1 METTYVSARQQ
12 QQQQGGASSSRPAA
26 TAAATGWPAPRLA
39 AAVSNGPASRPA
51 AAASNGPTSRP
62 AAAGERPATA
72 AAGGGRSSD
81 VLYGSRR
88 PGGADK
94 LEVIRRIE
102 RAVRPASAVTGLGE
116 RDAGGGTPPRAH
128 RAGQGQ
134 ASSPGAWAPRQGQA
148 ARELW
153 SHQVVEGEAKHC
165 AACRGG
171 HDRAKEHNPA
181 WAPYAPRRRLEGMHL
196 LETKFAL
203 AHRMGTLPVALSDSF
218 IAPVRWVRVSAEGDA
233 LKPDKLSEAEFG
245 EALALMLEGARDGH
259 EPFRFLATQAALE
272 LMATRSRHLPKA
284 AAAAAR
290 PLRLALNTMEPSLLG
305 TTLLLLQRR
314 AQAARPCELRLPRAP
329 CCAAPAS
336 TLPLHPSWS

>member
-1 METTYVSARQQ
+1 METTYVSAR
-12 QQQQGGASSSRPAA
+12 QQQGGASSSRPAA
-26 TAAATGWPAPRLA
+26 AAATGWPA
-39 AAVSNGPASRPA
+39 SQ
-51 AAASNGPTSRP
+51 PT
-62 AAAGERPATA
+62 AAGRRPATA
-72 AAGGGRSSD
+72 GAGRSSNA
-81 VLYGSRR
+81 LYGSRR

-94 LEVIRRIE
+94 LEVIRRTE

-134 ASSPGAWAPRQGQA
+134 PSSPGAWAPREGQA

-171 HDRAKEHNPA
+171 HDRGKEHNPA
-181 WAPYAPRRRLEGMHL
+181 WAPYAPRQRLEGMHL

-218 IAPVRWVRVSAEGDA
+218 IAPVRWVRVSGEGDV

-245 EALALMLEGARDGH
+245 EALALMLEGVRDGH

-272 LMATRSRHLPKA
+272 LCATRSRHLPKS

-290 PLRLALNTMEPSLLG
+290 PLRLALNTMEPSLFG
-305 TTLLLLQRR
+305 TALLLLQRR
-314 AQAARPCELRLPRAP
+314 AGMGGCAAARCRGPSNPCILPAFP
-329 CCAAPAS
+329 C
-336 TLPLHPSWS
+336 PSHHHFFVG